1 MYVTEHLPGSTYGT
15 GDESM
20 RAFGDASKKRNTTDA
35 YLDQRKK
42 RHQSVERNVQ
52 QHSKGEFL
60 SLNVSDQHQ
69 YKNYKRR
76 KRLLPPQL

>member
-20 RAFGDASKKRNTTDA
+20 RAFRDASKKRNTTDA

-42 RHQSVERNVQ
+42 RH
-52 QHSKGEFL
+52 
-60 SLNVSDQHQ
+60 
-69 YKNYKRR
+69 
-76 KRLLPPQL
+76 